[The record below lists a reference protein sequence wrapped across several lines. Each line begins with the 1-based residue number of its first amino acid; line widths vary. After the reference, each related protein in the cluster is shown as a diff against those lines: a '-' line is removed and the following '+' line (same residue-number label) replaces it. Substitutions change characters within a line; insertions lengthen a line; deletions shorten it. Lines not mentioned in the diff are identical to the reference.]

1 MKRPNVSADIQRT
14 YGQTKLI
21 GRNPPESPP
30 TGMPHE
36 PAMDAKP
43 AALSEGR
50 GNESSASDSHDLHNR
65 YFSSNPILLSNIDPF
80 RARDLFFCVTLL
92 YAVFFSLLGFNDR
105 FSRPAIHL
113 WHAVIWRLLHS
124 VGLGI
129 VLHRQSRDRWFVRH
143 YFKHY
148 FFKRDPAVAVVQEA
162 FSNWTAIYNFS
173 LTMTY
178 VSFGLLALA
187 LAEPLNLA
195 RLSSDSLRL
204 TGGVALIALHA
215 WTARATYEVIGSF
228 GWFVS
233 LTISEATRAQ
243 RSVQYGDFFVRTLL

>member
-1 MKRPNVSADIQRT
+1 
-14 YGQTKLI
+14 
-21 GRNPPESPP
+21 
-30 TGMPHE
+30 
-36 PAMDAKP
+36 MDAKP
-43 AALSEGR
+43 AALTEGR
-50 GNESSASDSHDLHNR
+50 GNESPASDSHDLHNR
-65 YFSSNPILLSNIDPF
+65 YFSSNPILLSNIDLF

-92 YAVFFSLLGFNDR
+92 YAVIFSLLGFNDR
-105 FSRPAIHL
+105 FSRPAVHL
-113 WHAVIWRLLHS
+113 WHAAIWRLLHS

-148 FFKRDPAVAVVQEA
+148 FFKRNPAVAVVQEA

-233 LTISEATRAQ
+233 LASFSRNSSSTLCSSMATSSSELFCEHAIAALTGAD
-243 RSVQYGDFFVRTLL
+243 RSRNIQKPCTTPESTAS